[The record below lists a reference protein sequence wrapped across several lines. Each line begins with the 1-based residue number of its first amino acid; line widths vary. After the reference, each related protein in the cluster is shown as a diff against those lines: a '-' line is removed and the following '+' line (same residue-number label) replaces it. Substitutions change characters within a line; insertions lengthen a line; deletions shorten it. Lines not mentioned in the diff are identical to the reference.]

1 MKVVRLLGGRKCQTQ
16 LLPGDK
22 LATVGILVERIREF
36 FDNVREDGATLQ
48 KFFSDSV
55 IP

>member
-36 FDNVREDGATLQ
+36 FDDVREDRVLPGN
-48 KFFSDSV
+48 FFLT
-55 IP
+55 